1 MIISTVEGGME
12 LRSVPAIQRP
22 VVMFVI
28 SKTYRED
35 KSQKRLYDATR
46 GNWRIS
52 EGSRN
57 RAEIALG
64 IADGVVRTAYEIDRW
79 GRADDGTAPWEAAGS
94 SSRWYFEGRETDE
107 TRAWLGSSVRRLAP
121 GKGAANPVRLFLEG
135 VPGPA
140 DENVEDI
147 AGLLQTE
154 ALGRIM
160 FGNSELFHSNVLAWI
175 FETFPGHADEVFG
188 SLVAGGAAGSGDRR
202 VERERENLD
211 LVMHW
216 PDRGSL
222 VIENKVFS
230 VPYPD
235 QLDEYASKMSKWKL
249 PVGGALLLSPTRH
262 SFLERGYSTG
272 LEFRDGTPIVWH
284 HLSFETLAES
294 LELAFD
300 GTPDSYEVETVRR
313 YCTVLRGLSA
323 LMARAAIGGLQ
334 EGAFLDAVALAE
346 SLPKQAVTGLV
357 KARAAHVAATLSEAL
372 AEMGI
377 SAGVVDS
384 GLSHSHPQVS
394 WFIRT
399 RAGGQEILSG
409 WQYQE
414 GVLRLAV
421 VLKHLAG
428 KGQPAKLNRAEFA
441 RRYPELFS
449 FDHLDA
455 ILGTTGT
462 ALSSSSKQE
471 GPFGHFDPDFVYR
484 YKKIAGLSVQQLL
497 DLTVAHVAHLE
508 RLSTSSSVIEVS

>member
-1 MIISTVEGGME
+1 MKLSTAEGGLE
-12 LRSVPAIQRP
+12 LRPVPAIQRP

-35 KSQKRLYDATR
+35 KSQARLYDATR

-64 IADGVVRTAYEIDRW
+64 IADGVVRTAYEIENW
-79 GRADDGTAPWEAAGS
+79 GRADDGTAPWEASGS

-107 TRAWLGSSVRRLAP
+107 TRSWLNSSVRHLAP

-140 DENVEDI
+140 DESAEDI
-147 AGLLQTE
+147 SGLLQTE

-160 FGNSELFHSNVLAWI
+160 FGNSELFHSNLLAWI
-175 FETFPGHADEVFG
+175 FETFPGQSDEVFG
-188 SLVAGGAAGSGDRR
+188 SFVAGGAPGSGDRR

-230 VPYPD
+230 VPHPD
-235 QLDEYASKMSKWKL
+235 QLNNYAGKMSKWKS

-262 SFLERGYSTG
+262 SFLEGRYSTG
-272 LEFRDGTPIVWH
+272 LQFKDGTPIVWH
-284 HLSFETLAES
+284 HLSFEALAES

-313 YCTVLRGLSA
+313 YCTVLRALAA
-323 LMARAAIGGLQ
+323 LMAHALISST
-334 EGAFLDAVALAE
+334 EEEAFLDPLSLAQA
-346 SLPKQAVTGLV
+346 LPKQAVTGLM
-357 KARAAHVAATLSEAL
+357 KARAAHVAGVLSEKL
-372 AEMGI
+372 VE
-377 SAGVVDS
+377 AGLDPS
-384 GLSHSHPQVS
+384 GVESGMSHSLPQIS
-394 WFIRT
+394 WFTRT
-399 RAGGQEILSG
+399 MAGDQEIVAG

-414 GVLRLAV
+414 GVLRLAL
-421 VLKHLAG
+421 VLDHLNG
-428 KGQPAKLNRAEFA
+428 KGQPAKSKRAEFA
-441 RRYPELFS
+441 RAHPEFFS
-449 FDHLDA
+449 FEHLDE
-455 ILGTTGT
+455 ILGTTGV
-462 ALSSSSKQE
+462 AISPSSKSE
-471 GPFGHFDPDFVYR
+471 GPFGHFDPDFIYR
-484 YKKIAGLSVQQLL
+484 YKKIAGLAVQQLI
-497 DLTVAHVAHLE
+497 DLTVAQDRHLE
-508 RLSTSSSVIEVS
+508 RLSNAVNLSEVH